1 MCTVPY
7 TLPERLTQRAI
18 GGIAGGY
25 GLTAHQARPTM
36 FLLVDGSFAL
46 FYVARGEAPLS
57 SIPENPMRKTFSTL
71 IAVAALCAALGATRA
86 EATPATE
93 AFIEQN
99 LDKANMI
106 LNNTSLSDVERHEQ
120 FRTLLL
126 GLAASRRIALFTLGP
141 YAAGA
146 APAELDAFI
155 EAATN
160 YGIAV
165 YENALD
171 RYKGQTVKV
180 TGSLDRAADDSLVQ
194 TEFVIPNTSGAPIR
208 PPFRLRQGE
217 NGAPTITDIQ
227 VEGVSLAGTQRADFT
242 AYLQQH
248 NGSIPAL
255 AKNLNALADK
265 LARKGEAFSAGN

>member
-1 MCTVPY
+1 MP
-7 TLPERLTQRAI
+7 
-18 GGIAGGY
+18 
-25 GLTAHQARPTM
+25 
-36 FLLVDGSFAL
+36 
-46 FYVARGEAPLS
+46 
-57 SIPENPMRKTFSTL
+57 KTFSTL
-71 IAVAALCAALGATRA
+71 IAVAALCAALGIARA
-86 EATPATE
+86 QATPASE
-93 AFIEQN
+93 AFIQQN

-106 LNNTSLSDVERHEQ
+106 LNSTSLSDVERHEQ
-120 FRTLLL
+120 FRSLLL

-155 EAATN
+155 DAATN

-171 RYKGQTVKV
+171 HYKGQTLKV

-194 TEFVIPNTSGAPIR
+194 TDLVNPSNLNAPPIR
-208 PPFRLRQGE
+208 LSFRVRQGE
-217 NGAPTITDIQ
+217 TGGPALTDIQ
-227 VEGVSLAGTQRADFT
+227 VEGVSLASTQRADFT

-265 LARKGEAFSAGN
+265 LMRKGEGLSAGN